1 MLLQL
6 CVRRETG
13 LHPDQCWI
21 LKTTISFLIS
31 SQKKKKRFVSS
42 ETKVV
47 DLVEVRVLLQSPL
60 VLS

>member
-1 MLLQL
+1 MLDFKNNNFIF
-6 CVRRETG
+6 
-13 LHPDQCWI
+13 HFF
-21 LKTTISFLIS
+21 S
-31 SQKKKKRFVSS
+31 KKKKKS